1 MSIVHSEISLM
12 LWWTPFCLYSWCFS
26 RFVGRIGGW
35 VDFTSNMTRCRIW
48 KHAWVYEHRPGF
60 MWRAYTSWL
69 ERICR
74 SPQRLSD
81 FPDRH
86 ERMVL
91 MWSRAF
97 IWHPIC
103 EGKLSISTSLH
114 TEGISSSAYYICFPQ
129 SPSQDCLVPA
139 TLPWCFR
146 APNITGSN
154 TTGIVPRLI
163 WALENGN

>member
-12 LWWTPFCLYSWCFS
+12 LWWTPFCLYPRCFS

-48 KHAWVYEHRPGF
+48 KQAWVYEHSPAF

-91 MWSRAF
+91 TWSRAF
-97 IWHPIC
+97 VWHPIC
-103 EGKLSISTSLH
+103 EGKLSISTSLPH
-114 TEGISSSAYYICFPQ
+114 SAHWGDLFKCLLSLLSSVSITGLLGACSSS
-129 SPSQDCLVPA
+129 LM
-139 TLPWCFR
+139 L
-146 APNITGSN
+146 
-154 TTGIVPRLI
+154 
-163 WALENGN
+163 